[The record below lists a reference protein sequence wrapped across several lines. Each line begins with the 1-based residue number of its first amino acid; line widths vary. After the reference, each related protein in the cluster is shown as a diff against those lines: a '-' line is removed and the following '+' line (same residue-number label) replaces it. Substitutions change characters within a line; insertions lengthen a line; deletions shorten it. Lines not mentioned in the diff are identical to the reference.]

1 MRPRRQPPGYDLSR
15 GLPFRQETN
24 DVALCVRGE
33 RVARDDYELV
43 DQRVGDL
50 VYDAGQGG
58 KAQREHDGISA
69 LQRVAVVDGDDGSS
83 TDLGSQRSCRLV
95 GAREPQG
102 LAAGGELAG
111 DDRSEPSSADDR
123 GGHDG
128 NLLSVPVLTT
138 AARGIAGDLGIHSY
152 ASTGALDGH

>member
-58 KAQREHDGISA
+58 KAQREHDGIGIESHG
-69 LQRVAVVDGDDGSS
+69 VEDGWIFVPVTPLLVGKSIHGKMQKCVRFH
-83 TDLGSQRSCRLV
+83 LLPAQLSCRGQ
-95 GAREPQG
+95 GAKR
-102 LAAGGELAG
+102 
-111 DDRSEPSSADDR
+111 R
-123 GGHDG
+123 GSRCGFC
-128 NLLSVPVLTT
+128 N
-138 AARGIAGDLGIHSY
+138 GIAAAKGQQR
-152 ASTGALDGH
+152 AF